1 MNIGLL
7 VAIDA
12 LGMALQQEREVRQQ
26 LEAQLMAFRQ
36 ELAALR
42 AELEALK
49 VAQSTTP
56 GGKMPQGPAKSP
68 E

>member
-7 VAIDA
+7 VAIDE
-12 LGMALQQEREVRQQ
+12 LGLALQREREARQQ
-26 LEAQLMAFRQ
+26 LEAQLAAFRQ

-56 GGKMPQGPAKSP
+56 GGKMPQVPAKSP